1 MNVSCSPILKSG
13 ICGGVNAMTTAL
25 NLERRENIWRFWL
38 GWTAAN
44 AVGWAVG
51 LTAMTVVQLALETA
65 SGGVLVEAEGGAV
78 LESVGNLLFG
88 LAVGAMQWSA
98 LRWRLV
104 GARWW
109 IPATAAGFFLA
120 GLVGGALEDSGS
132 AAGGFV
138 VSFGLGA
145 TAGTLQ
151 WLILRRQVRRAGWW
165 VLASTILVFAGL
177 IAGLLV
183 AMALT
188 GEGPGVSVSGAAFAA
203 VAGAVFGMT
212 SGVVLLRL
220 LRQPALIENSR

>member
-1 MNVSCSPILKSG
+1 
-13 ICGGVNAMTTAL
+13 MTIATK
-25 NLERRENIWRFWL
+25 LERTKDAWGFWM

-51 LTAMTVVQLALETA
+51 LTVMTAVQLALEAA
-65 SGGVLVEAEGGAV
+65 SGGALVEAEGGAV

-88 LAVGAMQWSA
+88 LAVGAMQWLA
-98 LRWRLV
+98 LRRRIV

-109 IPATAAGFFLA
+109 IPATAVGFFLA
-120 GLVGGALEDSGS
+120 GLVGGALEDIGS

-145 TAGTLQ
+145 AAGTLQ

-177 IAGLLV
+177 IAGLLIAV
-183 AMALT
+183 TLT
-188 GEGPGVSVSGAAFAA
+188 GEMPGVSAGMVAFAA
-203 VAGAVFGMT
+203 VSGAVFGMT
-212 SGVVLLRL
+212 SGFVLMWL
-220 LRQPALIENSR
+220 LRQPVLMEHSR